1 MLDELSLR
9 WKINGTVDH
18 LPDPHHGVGVTSSG
32 QDTLQGRGELCASI
46 HQAKLLARLGDGA
59 QEHVVPGQPLDGLDQ
74 HGVHPQLQL
83 VAELVGGEE
92 LDVLIDN
99 DGAPAV
105 VDTVSAILPGQS
117 CLLTLKQ
124 LPATFLD

>member
-1 MLDELSLR
+1 MLTDLTVLDELSLR

-18 LPDPHHGVGVTSSG
+18 LPNPHHGVGVTSSRK
-32 QDTLQGRGELCASI
+32 DTCQGRGELSGCV
-46 HQAKLLARLGDGA
+46 HQPKFLTRLGDGA
-59 QEHVVPGQPLDGLDQ
+59 EEHVVPGQPLDGFDQ

-92 LDVLIDN
+92 LDVLVHN

-105 VDTVSAILPGQS
+105 VDTVSAILP
-117 CLLTLKQ
+117 
-124 LPATFLD
+124 